1 MKKRYLW
8 GFAALLL
15 AGSILAGCGSSNG
28 EGGASGEAS
37 ASASASASPSAS
49 ASSAPE
55 ASDSGEAKQTQYP
68 LTVQDATGES
78 FTFEQ
83 APRRIVSTSPAETEI
98 LFALGLGEQ
107 VVGVS
112 DFDNYPEE
120 ATTKDKVGSITK
132 PNEEAIIALQ
142 PDLVVTGISMPED
155 VLNKLRSL
163 DLVMYKTD
171 PKSIDDVMN
180 NILQMGII
188 TNRQQEAEALV
199 ASMKEDVERVAAAVA
214 GVAEADKKK
223 VYVEFSPGWSVGKG
237 EFMDELITLAGG
249 INVAGDTE
257 GWNQI
262 NEETIVQKNP
272 DVILFTLG
280 VTDSESGKT
289 LEEMIKGRSGW
300 DQITAIAENRVVG
313 LDQDVLSRPGPRI
326 TQGLVEVAK
335 AVYPDLVKE

>member
-1 MKKRYLW
+1 M
-8 GFAALLL
+8 LL

-37 ASASASASPSAS
+37 ASASAGASPSAS

-83 APRRIVSTSPAETEI
+83 APQRIVSTSPAETEI

-120 ATTKDKVGSITK
+120 ATTKEKVGSITK

-155 VLNKLRSL
+155 VLNKFRSL

-188 TNRQQEAEALV
+188 ANRQQEAEALV